1 MNQAIR
7 ERGVRWHGP
16 ALDLVSDVVMTV
28 PVLMIAFWQAVAVF
42 VLCMFAKNRGYAVLI
57 GLAGCVLVTIT
68 GGNRYAELDVFCVV
82 VATLVALWKLT
93 PYKEGESR
101 AQMAAFAGQVL
112 AWGLVIVA
120 AVGAGGWYLLNAQAK
135 PGAASPV
142 PISANSSQGGYVS
155 PQTSP
160 VERGSSGIT
169 VVSEASRLEKLA
181 RANAEAEVLLKS
193 TPYYWEHLAP
203 GRQGA
208 STERASTGSRGDKR
222 RCLDLKDN
230 AAIARCVAG

>member
-1 MNQAIR
+1 M
-7 ERGVRWHGP
+7 
-16 ALDLVSDVVMTV
+16 SV

-42 VLCMFAKNRGYAVLI
+42 VLCMLAKNRGYAVLI
-57 GLAGCVLVTIT
+57 GLVGCVFVTIT
-68 GGNRYAELDVFCVV
+68 GGYRYSGIDVVFVI

-93 PYKEGESR
+93 PYKEGESP

-120 AVGAGGWYLLNAQAK
+120 VVGAGGWYLLNVQAK
-135 PGAASPV
+135 PSAASPAPV
-142 PISANSSQGGYVS
+142 STSSNQGEYVAPRAHS
-155 PQTSP
+155 S
-160 VERGSSGIT
+160 ESGSSAIA

-203 GRQGA
+203 GKQRA
-208 STERASTGSRGDKR
+208 PTERALTGSGGDKR
-222 RCLDLKDN
+222 HCLDLKHN
-230 AAIARCVAG
+230 AAIARCVGG